1 MSARSTR
8 EPASSRFG
16 TPKARRRSSTTRF
29 AVKLLVVVALVCV
42 AVYLILLSELRSSLQ
57 WHLDRL
63 YATGVPRTWAEVAPP
78 PIPDNDNAA
87 IWYQRA
93 FRKLNLAPGD
103 LATVDSFLDDKPP
116 GSRLTL
122 AEQTR
127 RILAN
132 NQAALSLVKQGT
144 AAPQCRVPVHWEQSP
159 VVIVF
164 PHFRPLRTCA
174 ELLAAEAIV
183 TANEGDS
190 DGALEWCLAQFRL
203 DWHSVLDPVF
213 FSFKQAGVGTR
224 PVPFRR
230 ALEHADIDAKACARL
245 YTELQR
251 LDFQTPFVQSTR
263 TEASMILEHFD
274 AAERHERAL
283 SEMIEPFA
291 DELPLGHPFLTV
303 YLSPVGKLLRLR
315 EEIACAEMVARMLEL
330 ARQSYRIAAPAYA
343 ALDDMTDSI
352 PRYHVITRATFGFH
366 GELAIRRDRVIT
378 FRNAMQV
385 ALALKAYHA
394 KRGGYPDSLDA
405 LRQYPGWKLPE
416 DPFSGKDFAYR
427 RTDRGFIL
435 YSWGPD
441 LDDDGGR
448 EVAQT
453 SWGGGTPAD
462 GDLVWRFEK

>member
-1 MSARSTR
+1 MSQ
-8 EPASSRFG
+8 
-16 TPKARRRSSTTRF
+16 ARRRSSTTRF
-29 AVKLLVVVALVCV
+29 AVKLLLVVVLVCV
-42 AVYLILLSELRSSLQ
+42 AVYFILLSELQRT
-57 WHLDRL
+57 LDQRLARL
-63 YATGVPRTWAEVAPP
+63 YAAGVPKTWADVASPQV
-78 PIPDNDNAA
+78 PDNDNAA

-93 FRKLNLAPGD
+93 FDELSLAPRD
-103 LATVDSFLDDKPP
+103 LDILGSFLDDEPP

-122 AEQTR
+122 LEQTR

-132 NQAALSLVKQGT
+132 NQAALSLVRQGT
-144 AAPQCRVPVHWEQSP
+144 AARQCRFPVHWEQSP

-203 DWHSVLDPVF
+203 NWHSVLDPVF
-213 FSFKQAGVGTR
+213 FSFKEAGVGLR

-230 ALEHADIDAKACARL
+230 ALEHANIDAKTCARL
-245 YTELQR
+245 YAELQR

-263 TEASMILEHFD
+263 TEASMILGHFD

-283 SEMIEPFA
+283 RDMLEPLA
-291 DELPLGHPFLTV
+291 GELPLGRVFLAV
-303 YLSPVGKLLRLR
+303 YLNPLGRLLRLK
-315 EEIACAEMVARMLEL
+315 EEIECADMAARMVEL
-330 ARQSYRIAAPAYA
+330 AQQSYRVAAPAYA
-343 ALDDMTDSI
+343 ALDDMTGSL
-352 PRYHVITRATFGFH
+352 PRYRLITRASFGYH

-378 FRNAMQV
+378 IRNAMQV

-394 KRGGYPDSLDA
+394 TRGAYPDSLNA
-405 LRQYPGWKLPE
+405 LRRYPGWTLPT
-416 DPFSGKDFAYR
+416 DPFSGKGFVYK
-427 RTDRGFIL
+427 RTGAGFVL

-448 EVAQT
+448 EVA
-453 SWGGGTPAD
+453 
-462 GDLVWRFEK
+462 